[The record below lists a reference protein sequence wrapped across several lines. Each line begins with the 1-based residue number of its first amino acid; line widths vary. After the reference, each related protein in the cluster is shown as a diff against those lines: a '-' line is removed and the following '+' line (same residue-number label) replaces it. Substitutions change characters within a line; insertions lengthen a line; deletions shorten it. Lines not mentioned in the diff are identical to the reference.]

1 MGYLHL
7 DIKPDN
13 ILVSKKKQKELCMI
27 DFGISEKFLNSE
39 KKLIPRTE
47 RSYISG
53 NLTFVSKFA
62 FDFES

>member
-1 MGYLHL
+1 
-7 DIKPDN
+7 
-13 ILVSKKKQKELCMI
+13 MI